1 MDLTFTASEEAFAA
15 EVRSWLA
22 EHVEHPGP
30 FGSVDDEVDWGRSW
44 QATMAAARML
54 AISWPDS
61 VGGRDASPVEV
72 ALYNMEYARSG
83 APQPINRVG
92 ISHVGPTLLARG
104 TLQQQQRWMPAILDA
119 SELWCQLFS
128 EPDAGSDL
136 AALRARA
143 EPTEG
148 GWLVSG
154 QKVWT
159 SYARHATWGIALVRT
174 DSDSPRHSGISVSY
188 THLTLPT
195 IYSV

>member
-1 MDLTFTASEEAFAA
+1 
-15 EVRSWLA
+15 
-22 EHVEHPGP
+22 
-30 FGSVDDEVDWGRSW
+30 
-44 QATMAAARML
+44 MAAARML

-174 DSDSPRHSGISVSY
+174 DSDAPRHSGISCMAIAMDAPGVDIRPLRQITGESEFNEVFLDEVFVPEDQLIGGL
-188 THLTLPT
+188 HQGLSL
-195 IYSV
+195 IHI

>member
-1 MDLTFTASEEAFAA
+1 MDLTFTAAEEAFAA

-44 QATMAAARML
+44 QATLAAARML

-104 TLQQQQRWMPAILDA
+104 TLQQQQRWMPAILTPPNCGA
-119 SELWCQLFS
+119 SCS
-128 EPDAGSDL
+128 AS
-136 AALRARA
+136 
-143 EPTEG
+143 
-148 GWLVSG
+148 
-154 QKVWT
+154 
-159 SYARHATWGIALVRT
+159 
-174 DSDSPRHSGISVSY
+174 
-188 THLTLPT
+188 LTLAL
-195 IYSV
+195 I